1 MSDLSPREAID
12 PELRRHCRALKLSPM
27 LDTLPERFVLARQ
40 RKMAH
45 QDFMVLVLGDEVQR
59 RAQKSA
65 ADRAKKGQLD
75 PQMRIENWDSTAE
88 VTFDQALWNELTS
101 LRFVDSKHHVL
112 ILGPVGVGKTF
123 MANALGHIACRR
135 GKTVMAWRTDRL
147 LKHLK
152 ATRLDNSYER
162 ELRKLVGVDLLI
174 LDDFCLDQ
182 LDGTESRDV
191 YELIYDRHQRGS
203 MAITSNREPT
213 EWLAMMADP
222 LRAQS
227 AIDRLQNAAYELVV
241 EGESYRKRQRPSL
254 AKLTGGDAG

>member
-1 MSDLSPREAID
+1 MSDLTPREAID
-12 PELRRHCRALKLSPM
+12 PELRRLTRALKLSPV
-27 LDTLPERFVLARQ
+27 LDTLGERLVLARQ
-40 RKMAH
+40 RSMTH
-45 QDFMVLVLGDEVQR
+45 QDFLVMVLGDEVQR

-65 ADRAKKGQLD
+65 DDRAKKGQLD
-75 PQMRIENWDSTAE
+75 PLMRLERWDSTAN
-88 VTFDQALWNELTS
+88 VTFDQQLWSELVS
-101 LRFVDSKHHVL
+101 LRFVQACHHVL

-152 ATRLDNSYER
+152 ASRLDNSYDR
-162 ELRKLVGVDLLI
+162 ELRKLVSVDLLI

-182 LDGTESRDV
+182 LDATESRDV
-191 YELIYDRHQRGS
+191 YELIYDRYQRGS
-203 MAITSNREPT
+203 MVVTSNREPT
-213 EWLAMMADP
+213 EWLALMADP

-254 AKLTGGDAG
+254 MNLTGGDAG